1 MKEFLIIVGIALVLL
16 LVFIFLDKGK
26 DWFKKI
32 RLPKLKKEIKKNKI
46 EDDFLQ
52 DKIDYDTVIKE
63 ENIEYGKEPETN
75 MKIADMEE
83 TLKLF
88 AEDDSEQDEIDL
100 DKMYEELR
108 RKETDF
114 NSFENSQISNFEDM
128 SMSEL
133 DSFLEQSFNDIDV
146 NSFDGELNSY
156 GYDKNLTGEELG
168 RVLKK
173 FAKTGKDS
181 IIKRCFKK
189 KILIFNY

>member
-26 DWFKKI
+26 DWFKKNKA
-32 RLPKLKKEIKKNKI
+32 PKIKKEIKKNKI

-83 TLKLF
+83 PLKLF

-100 DKMYEELR
+100 DKIYEELR

-114 NSFENSQISNFEDM
+114 NSFENSQIPNFEDI

-168 RVLKK
+168 RVLKNLP
-173 FAKTGKDS
+173 
-181 IIKRCFKK
+181 RQV
-189 KILIFNY
+189 KILLLSDVLKRKF